1 MCDDIITLRS
11 PINLTA
17 GWTHCA
23 VVVVHKQKAYLLLPT
38 LQGVDVLPAAK
49 QIRKWQAEGV
59 QVAVRQLR
67 GADAERVGRTSKD
80 LLHGA
85 LQGCA
90 WDRYLPE
97 LQRDAGGRVVAVR
110 TNQVMRL
117 PRMPAGSPSLSAS
130 EEGSK
135 GRPPASPS
143 VPFSPPIGGLGGA
156 GSITSPGADRFGALS
171 LASPPPIGAGTGLA
185 SGPLGRRGSTHTD
198 AASSTGSDA
207 SEMPSFIRSFL
218 RLLIPRVWAALSA
231 VPPQVEVELRR
242 AFARADRDGDGLVGM
257 ADVQG
262 ILQDVRGNDVTKGE
276 AEQFV
281 RLMQLPPS
289 EGASISLDHFLYGLA
304 RRPLQEIPVEHD
316 LQAILCGEFTATM
329 YELCGLLPVRTAA
342 TLSPAVSTSRS
353 EASAGSPSFG
363 LSEASRRGSLSSHCS
378 GTPVAGGSGS
388 GGFAVA
394 PHAADSFSPTGL
406 QATPRDAAAAH
417 TGVKTLSPRLPEGAT
432 TATMDA
438 ALVFGL
444 SRRNSAGVL
453 PVSEAAAGIASPP
466 GRGRASVPHLGDAAG
481 GLLFGGAAVGS
492 EPPGSRRSSGA
503 STSHPA
509 GLQSPPGGF
518 SAASG
523 DTSREHTGAS
533 AAEPLTAR
541 PALPPNL
548 RSASVHMVPAH
559 APAASS
565 TAAGFAHAGAATARH
580 IFDAFSPMRTSRGS
594 LPGSGADMAGG
605 RETTS
610 PAAGHLAFSPP
621 SGVGGVS
628 GALPLAAGASLT
640 ARTTS
645 KSSAVGGGA
654 TIVVI
659 DSTCGDLRH
668 FLPATFSSSFEP
680 HLALLRGR
688 LELEALVDAAEDG
701 VIATGS
707 SAPAP
712 LPADASA
719 AVQLLTASVFG
730 RGRSDSSGA
739 AARAVQAAPPTA
751 AASKLESAPAT
762 RASPAHE
769 AKAAEEY
776 AAPGHRQAPTA
787 FSLQVGSISPQDL
800 TASPGLLRPS
810 TASSAAPSAS
820 PQLSVV
826 TGSVSPG
833 AADRGHA
840 VVAVKP
846 AWSEEAE
853 EKGSAAA
860 GRKGG
865 DTPSFQPTPL
875 ERLQQGRPA
884 SRG

>member
-1 MCDDIITLRS
+1 
-11 PINLTA
+11 
-17 GWTHCA
+17 
-23 VVVVHKQKAYLLLPT
+23 
-38 LQGVDVLPAAK
+38 
-49 QIRKWQAEGV
+49 
-59 QVAVRQLR
+59 
-67 GADAERVGRTSKD
+67 
-80 LLHGA
+80 
-85 LQGCA
+85 
-90 WDRYLPE
+90 
-97 LQRDAGGRVVAVR
+97 
-110 TNQVMRL
+110 
-117 PRMPAGSPSLSAS
+117 
-130 EEGSK
+130 
-135 GRPPASPS
+135 
-143 VPFSPPIGGLGGA
+143 
-156 GSITSPGADRFGALS
+156 
-171 LASPPPIGAGTGLA
+171 
-185 SGPLGRRGSTHTD
+185 
-198 AASSTGSDA
+198 
-207 SEMPSFIRSFL
+207 MPSFIRSFL

-276 AEQFV
+276 AEHFV

-406 QATPRDAAAAH
+406 QATPRDAAATH

-432 TATMDA
+432 TTSMDA

-453 PVSEAAAGIASPP
+453 PVAEAAAGIASPP

-481 GLLFGGAAVGS
+481 GLLFGGAAVGT

-503 STSHPA
+503 STSRPA

-523 DTSREHTGAS
+523 EASREHTGGS

-565 TAAGFAHAGAATARH
+565 AAAGFAHAGAATARH

-594 LPGSGADMAGG
+594 LPGSGSDTVGG
-605 RETTS
+605 RETAS
-610 PAAGHLAFSPP
+610 PSAGHLAFSPP
-621 SGVGGVS
+621 SGARGASGV
-628 GALPLAAGASLT
+628 LPLAAGASLT

-645 KSSAVGGGA
+645 KSSTAVGGGA

-680 HLALLRGR
+680 HLSLLRGR

-701 VIATGS
+701 VVGTGS

-739 AARAVQAAPPTA
+739 AARATQATFPSA
-751 AASKLESAPAT
+751 AASKPVSAYAT
-762 RASPAHE
+762 RAPSAHD

-810 TASSAAPSAS
+810 TASPAVPSAS

-826 TGSVSPG
+826 TGPVSPRG
-833 AADRGHA
+833 GDRGHA

-846 AWSEEAE
+846 AWSEDAE

-860 GRKGG
+860 VRRGD